1 MGYNITMLM
10 LRPFLAVLICCLHT
24 ATPLS
29 CYECTS
35 MSGSCSETEWGT
47 LTECPEDSVGC
58 EITEVVSS
66 SSYMPMFMRH
76 CTNQGEIACE
86 TIEASHTCIC
96 AGEGC
101 NKSWE
106 TAGEETSAPPDTT
119 QGSKLKYY
127 RCESK
132 EDDCTEEDPGESVEC
147 EESNGCLISRTT
159 LGDTTA
165 MIRDCDNRV
174 DAGCDTI
181 VHGENNRTTEYCTCT
196 SSLCNGDWVSAG
208 ATPSSTSPSPTAPS
222 TTAPT
227 PTSPSTTA
235 PSTSTPAPALSYRNI
250 VLIPVIVTHFL
261 TM

>member
-76 CTNQGEIACE
+76 CTN
-86 TIEASHTCIC
+86 
-96 AGEGC
+96 
-101 NKSWE
+101 
-106 TAGEETSAPPDTT
+106 
-119 QGSKLKYY
+119 
-127 RCESK
+127 
-132 EDDCTEEDPGESVEC
+132 
-147 EESNGCLISRTT
+147 

-165 MIRDCDNRV
+165 MIRDCDNKV

-235 PSTSTPAPALSYRNI
+235 PSTSTQTSSTPAPALSYRNI